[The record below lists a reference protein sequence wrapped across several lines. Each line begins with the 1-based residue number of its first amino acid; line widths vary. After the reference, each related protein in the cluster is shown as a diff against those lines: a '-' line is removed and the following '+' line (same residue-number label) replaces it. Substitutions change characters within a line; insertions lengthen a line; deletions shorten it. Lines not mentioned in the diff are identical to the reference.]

1 MLFDLRG
8 RGRRRTVQ
16 VIYLG
21 LALIF
26 LLGFVGFGVGVG
38 GGGGGLINALTENG
52 GSNSASFAA
61 RVASAQK
68 RVKREPNNAKAWAS
82 LVEAQLHQA
91 SEEAYSDPTTGQFT
105 SKGKQYLAQVS
116 RSWNTYLTLQP
127 HNPSSTLAQRMLAVY
142 GEEGLNKPAEEV
154 AALQLVIPTKPPSA
168 ALYAA
173 LAEYSYKAHDVSQ
186 GDLASE
192 KAVGLAPTSERKR
205 IKTYLEA
212 IKKNPSVS
220 LSAASTAVP
229 SGTFTTTV
237 GGKKTVLKSNGKGT
251 LTSAPATTTPAPS
264 TSTKK

>member
-16 VIYLG
+16 IIYLG

-38 GGGGGLINALTENG
+38 GGGGGLINALTENK

-68 RVKREPNNAKAWAS
+68 RVKREPNNPKAWAS

-91 SEEAYSDPTTGQFT
+91 SEETYSDPTTGQFT
-105 SKGKQYLAQVS
+105 SKGKQLLAQIS
-116 RSWNTYLTLQP
+116 RSWSTYLTLEP
-127 HNPSSTLAQRMLAVY
+127 HNPSAQLAQRMLAIY
-142 GEEGLNKPAEEV
+142 GEEGLNKPGEEV
-154 AALQLVIPTKPPSA
+154 AALQIVLPTKPPSA
-168 ALYAA
+168 ALFAD

-186 GDLASE
+186 GDLASA
-192 KAVGLAPTSERKR
+192 KALSLAPASERKR
-205 IKTYLEA
+205 IKVILEA
-212 IKKNPSVS
+212 IKKNPSES

-237 GGKKTVLKSNGKGT
+237 AGKKTVLKSNGKGT
-251 LTSAPATTTPAPS
+251 LTSAPATTTTAPAS
-264 TSTKK
+264 STKK

>member
-38 GGGGGLINALTENG
+38 GGGGGLINALTENK

-61 RVASAQK
+61 RVAAAQK
-68 RVKREPNNAKAWAS
+68 RVKREPQNPKAWAS

-91 SEEAYSDPTTGQFT
+91 SEETYSNPTTGQFT
-105 SKGKQYLAQVS
+105 SKGKQFLAQVAQ
-116 RSWNTYLTLQP
+116 SWSTYLTLEQ
-127 HNPSSTLAQRMLAVY
+127 HNPSASLAQRMLAVY

-154 AALQLVIPTKPPSA
+154 AALQIVLPTKPPSA
-168 ALYAA
+168 ALYAT

-186 GDLASE
+186 GDLASQ
-192 KAVGLAPTSERKR
+192 KALSLAPASERKR
-205 IKTYLEA
+205 IKAYLEA
-212 IKKNPSVS
+212 IKKNPSES
-220 LSAASTAVP
+220 LSAASSAVP
-229 SGTFTTTV
+229 SGTLTTTV

-251 LTSAPATTTPAPS
+251 LTSVPATTTP
-264 TSTKK
+264 TSATPTKK